1 MTLFAHSFQLL
12 TKDVVDATT
21 TTRYYYL
28 SGASFHVL
36 FEDFVERVKRRVR
49 MVSLSERESERE
61 RGPFRILV
69 RSWTQVKLMLM
80 LTLRS
85 V

>member
-12 TKDVVDATT
+12 TKDVVDATTT

-61 RGPFRILV
+61 REREDLFVFLSDLGLK
-69 RSWTQVKLMLM
+69 S
-80 LTLRS
+80 S
-85 V
+85 

>member
-12 TKDVVDATT
+12 TKDVVDATTT

-61 RGPFRILV
+61 REREREDLFVFLSDLGLK
-69 RSWTQVKLMLM
+69 S
-80 LTLRS
+80 S
-85 V
+85 

>member
-61 RGPFRILV
+61 REDLFVFLSDLGLK
-69 RSWTQVKLMLM
+69 S
-80 LTLRS
+80 S
-85 V
+85 